1 MLLFYFSSA
10 FIFIILYSTSK
21 CLFARVRTF
30 KVFDN
35 VQHEDTRVTQLM
47 DHVLERFSIIKIQID
62 LQNREKYS

>member
-10 FIFIILYSTSK
+10 FIFVVLYSTSK
-21 CLFARVRTF
+21 FARVRTF

-62 LQNREKYS
+62 LQNRQKYA